1 MAMRGGGGGGNAT
14 VERLVEATAGAAGQ
28 LAAVAALYPLD
39 ALKARLQADLSAA
52 PEAAGEAAKEAGAAA
67 RAAAPARREGEAD
80 GRADGPRPRKDEAEE
95 EEAAAKEEEAGGRG
109 LADLKA
115 WVAWVAEAYEG
126 LGAKARAVVCSQ
138 FAFFYA
144 YAALKQRHARRH
156 GGRTRGPLEVSEEV
170 RAAR

>member
-1 MAMRGGGGGGNAT
+1 MAMRSGGGGGNAT

-28 LAAVAALYPLD
+28 LAAAAALYPLD
-39 ALKARLQADLSAA
+39 ALKARLQADLSAV
-52 PEAAGEAAKEAGAAA
+52 PEAAGEAAKEAAG
-67 RAAAPARREGEAD
+67 RAAAQARREGEAG

-144 YAALKQRHARRH
+144 YAALKQRHARLH
-156 GGRTRGPLEVSEEV
+156 GGRTPGPLEVSEEV

>member
-1 MAMRGGGGGGNAT
+1 MAMRSGGGGGNAT

-28 LAAVAALYPLD
+28 LAAAAALYPLD
-39 ALKARLQADLSAA
+39 ALKARLQADLSAV
-52 PEAAGEAAKEAGAAA
+52 PEAAGEAAKEAAG
-67 RAAAPARREGEAD
+67 RAAAQARREGEAG

-115 WVAWVAEAYEG
+115 WLARVAEAYEG

-144 YAALKQRHARRH
+144 YAALKQRHARLH
-156 GGRTRGPLEVSEEV
+156 GGRTPGPLEVSEEV

>member
-1 MAMRGGGGGGNAT
+1 MAVRGGGGGNAT

-28 LAAVAALYPLD
+28 LAAAAALYPLD

-52 PEAAGEAAKEAGAAA
+52 PEAAGEAAKEVGAAG
-67 RAAAPARREGEAD
+67 REAAPARREGEAD
-80 GRADGPRPRKDEAEE
+80 GPADGPRPRKDEAEE
-95 EEAAAKEEEAGGRG
+95 EEAAAIEEEAGGRG

-144 YAALKQRHARRH
+144 YAALKQRHARLH
-156 GGRTRGPLEVSEEV
+156 GGCTPGPLEVSEEV